1 MPEIRCYI
9 DSNTDLPESTVL
21 RTRELVVFS
30 ARSPEK
36 DKSNEDCVAW
46 IVWPNGL
53 LLAIADGVGG
63 QPAGGGASMLATK
76 LLVERF
82 KEVDE
87 QEINLDIFRE
97 GVLDTFERA
106 NREVQDMG
114 IGSGTTLTVVTV
126 AERNARVFSVGD
138 SSTLICGSKGK
149 VKFINTPH
157 SPTGYAIAA
166 GVLDENDALHHEER
180 HLLSNLVGSTE
191 MHIDIGPILKL
202 SAQDRILVAS
212 DGLWDNMYL
221 EEIIDAVRKGPI
233 YKAANF
239 IQDTC
244 RSRMIDKEKKLPSH
258 ADDLSFVVAR
268 GVKALEKPK
277 STPQLPDDP
286 SQKDLFF

>member
-9 DSNTDLPESTVL
+9 DSNTDLPESAVQS
-21 RTRELVVFS
+21 TREIVVFS

-36 DKSNEDCVAW
+36 DRGNEDSAAW

-63 QPAGGGASMLATK
+63 QPSGGDASTLTIK
-76 LLVERF
+76 LLVEHF
-82 KEVDE
+82 QNMDKEQVS
-87 QEINLDIFRE
+87 LDVFRE

-106 NREVQDMG
+106 NQDIQGLG

-126 AERNARVFSVGD
+126 SESDARVFSVGD

-191 MHIDIGPILKL
+191 MHIDIGPTLKL
-202 SAQDRILVAS
+202 SPVCAMLMKRLMRA
-212 DGLWDNMYL
+212 
-221 EEIIDAVRKGPI
+221 GPGRRCSMPP
-233 YKAANF
+233 
-239 IQDTC
+239 T
-244 RSRMIDKEKKLPSH
+244 RSRLNFS
-258 ADDLSFVVAR
+258 
-268 GVKALEKPK
+268 
-277 STPQLPDDP
+277 
-286 SQKDLFF
+286 

>member
-1 MPEIRCYI
+1 MPEIGCYI
-9 DSNTDLPESTVL
+9 DSNTNLPQSNL
-21 RTRELVVFS
+21 LNTREVVVFS
-30 ARSPEK
+30 TRSPEK
-36 DKSNEDCVAW
+36 EKSNEDSVAW
-46 IVWPNGL
+46 IVWPDAL

-63 QPAGGGASMLATK
+63 QPAGGDASMLTIK
-76 LLVERF
+76 LLVECF
-82 KEVDE
+82 QDIDGE
-87 QEINLDIFRE
+87 QISLDAFRD

-114 IGSGTTLTVVTV
+114 VGSGTTLTVVTV
-126 AERNARVFSVGD
+126 SERDARVFSVGD

-149 VKFINTPH
+149 VKFVNTPH

-202 SAQDRILVAS
+202 STQDRILVAS

-221 EEIIDAVRKGPI
+221 EEIVNAVRKGSL

-239 IQDTC
+239 LQETC
-244 RSRMIDKEKKLPSH
+244 RHRMLDKEKKLPSH
-258 ADDLSFVVAR
+258 ADDLSFIVVR
-268 GVKALEKPK
+268 NIK
-277 STPQLPDDP
+277 SAKTTEPETVIDP
-286 SQKDLFF
+286 SQQDLFF